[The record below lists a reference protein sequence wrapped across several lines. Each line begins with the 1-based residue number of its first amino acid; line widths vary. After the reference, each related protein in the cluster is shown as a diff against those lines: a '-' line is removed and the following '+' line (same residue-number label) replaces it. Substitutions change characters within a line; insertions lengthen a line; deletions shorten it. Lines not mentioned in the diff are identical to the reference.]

1 MNRILVTLFAAIA
14 ATAVSAA
21 PAGNRF
27 RIDMQGEK
35 GLGMV
40 YKNGSEGTTGSQAGW
55 LKEKK
60 DTRLIVTG
68 PISQEWKEFSFTFVP
83 KADGKVS
90 INLMSDNPKF
100 QVSYDNIRV
109 TLDMVNGVYTGT
121 RIPFF
126 GSITFYLQ
134 DDYGILGMS
143 AIAYCII
150 AYEIYSGFND
160 KLRENRIKTYD
171 SLFKEGVSKITYS
184 SPDGTI
190 EFDAN
195 YQGSIDKKKK
205 SGRVD
210 IKYTRS
216 SAK

>member
-109 TLDMVNGVYTGT
+109 TGATIANGDFETAAKQADRPDRWWPMGKPGFVKEAQG
-121 RIPFF
+121 
-126 GSITFYLQ
+126 GSGKNFVTCAHNDRWSQPISCKAGEAITVTFQ
-134 DDYGILGMS
+134 
-143 AIAYCII
+143 A
-150 AYEIYSGFND
+150 
-160 KLRENRIKTYD
+160 KLAEAPK
-171 SLFKEGVSKITYS
+171 
-184 SPDGTI
+184 
-190 EFDAN
+190 A
-195 YQGSIDKKKK
+195 
-205 SGRVD
+205 
-210 IKYTRS
+210 
-216 SAK
+216 AK

>member
-35 GLGMV
+35 GLGLV
-40 YKNGSEGTTGSQAGW
+40 YKSGSEVTSGSQALW

-83 KADGKVS
+83 KADGRAS

-109 TLDMVNGVYTGT
+109 TGATIANGDFETAKQSDRPDRWWPMGK
-121 RIPFF
+121 PGFAKEAQG
-126 GSITFYLQ
+126 GSGKNFVTCAHNDRWLQTFSCKAGEAVTVTFLARQ
-134 DDYGILGMS
+134 
-143 AIAYCII
+143 AAVP
-150 AYEIYSGFND
+150 
-160 KLRENRIKTYD
+160 
-171 SLFKEGVSKITYS
+171 KE
-184 SPDGTI
+184 
-190 EFDAN
+190 
-195 YQGSIDKKKK
+195 
-205 SGRVD
+205 
-210 IKYTRS
+210 
-216 SAK
+216 AK